1 MEDVVLTIPEVAKYL
16 KVSDTKLYAMVQR
29 DEIPHIKFGRNV
41 RIRQSDLLE
50 WMRSQTRTA
59 KTDTC
64 SL

>member
-59 KTDTC
+59 KTE
-64 SL
+64 